1 MPHYTESQITAAN
14 QTDLVAFL
22 MSRGE
27 KLKHCGNQFLWERH
41 QVWIHGYEWY
51 THYDSKGGYAVSF
64 VMRYYGLTFQNA
76 IAELIGNSVSE
87 ILPPKYQPKPIKV
100 LTLPQPKLPLRSPV
114 RPSVSQCPPSPPSAG
129 SMTAPT

>member
-64 VMRYYGLTFQNA
+64 VMRYYGLSFQDA
-76 IAELIGNSVSE
+76 VAELLGESVSE
-87 ILPPKYQPKPIKV
+87 ILPSL
-100 LTLPQPKLPLRSPV
+100 LTAS
-114 RPSVSQCPPSPPSAG
+114 
-129 SMTAPT
+129 